1 MITVNFLHDTIP
13 SDFVYMS
20 NVKRYR
26 YWRNRDDFADVKK
39 IFTSNVQAPAD
50 DKSKVISFV
59 KLVKCGWEHLD
70 NSTIMLL
77 RLLDIL
83 GVSKIS
89 IAGFDGYSYTENNY
103 ATKSLELSSLHDD
116 PTEMNKELEEMLTD
130 YQQTRVHQDTEISF
144 ITPSRFESCFL

>member
-1 MITVNFLHDTIP
+1 
-13 SDFVYMS
+13 MS

-26 YWRNRDDFADVKK
+26 YWRNSDDFLNANK
-39 IFTSNVQAPAD
+39 IFTSNVQAPSD
-50 DKSKVISFV
+50 EKSVTISFM

-89 IAGFDGYSYTENNY
+89 IAGFDGYSYTESNY

-116 PTEMNKELEEMLTD
+116 PTEMNKELEEMLAD

-144 ITPSRFESCFL
+144 ITPSRFESCFH

>member
-1 MITVNFLHDTIP
+1 M
-13 SDFVYMS
+13 
-20 NVKRYR
+20 
-26 YWRNRDDFADVKK
+26 
-39 IFTSNVQAPAD
+39 
-50 DKSKVISFV
+50 ISFV

-130 YQQTRVHQDTEISF
+130 YQQTRVHQDTEICF
-144 ITPSRFESCFL
+144 ITPSRFESCFR